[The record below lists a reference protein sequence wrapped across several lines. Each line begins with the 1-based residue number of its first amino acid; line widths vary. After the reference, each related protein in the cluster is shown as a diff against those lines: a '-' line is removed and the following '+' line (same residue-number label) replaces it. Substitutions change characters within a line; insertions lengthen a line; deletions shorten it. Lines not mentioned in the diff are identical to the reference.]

1 MSMEGDGPE
10 GQPTEGVTSITDIGA
25 MLDGESEG
33 ALEESAQG
41 DEAEESEGVEVE
53 GEESEES
60 EDGGDD
66 GEEAEEPTF
75 TIKVDG
81 KDVTLKQSELIETA
95 QKGFDY
101 TQKTMRVA
109 EESKAVEAQRAKVRA
124 LEQQHD
130 HALGETLARLQ
141 SFATFME
148 SQVGDP
154 PSIELAHENA
164 AYYIAQK
171 EAYEGQKD
179 KLRQAYAAIHS
190 VQQQQAHHRQ
200 AALMQ
205 QADETFA
212 HLTNTLPGWKEA
224 PEAKVKELSE
234 YMAPLGLT
242 PQTTADAFVQ
252 KGIWELAHKAK
263 AYDAL
268 MAEKAKLKPKSE
280 LQKVHKPSGNNQPP
294 QLARRQEAVK
304 RHKANPTIQ
313 SLADL
318 I

>member
-1 MSMEGDGPE
+1 MIGDE
-10 GQPTEGVTSITDIGA
+10 NTQPTEGVSLQDLAAG
-25 MLDGESEG
+25 MDGETEG
-33 ALEESAQG
+33 ASIESEDGEESG
-41 DEAEESEGVEVE
+41 EIEAGELESG
-53 GEESEES
+53 ESEES
-60 EDGGDD
+60 ED
-66 GEEAEEPTF
+66 AEEGAESEESEEYEF
-75 TIKVDG
+75 TVKVDG
-81 KDVTLKQSELIETA
+81 KESNLKLTKEEVVESI
-95 QKGFDY
+95 QKSLDY
-101 TQKTMRVA
+101 TNKTMQVA
-109 EESKAVEAQRAKVRA
+109 EERKAVEAQRAKVQA
-124 LEQQHD
+124 LEQQHGQ
-130 HALGETLARLQ
+130 ALNETLARLE

-164 AYYIAQK
+164 AYYLAQK

-190 VQQQQAHHRQ
+190 VQQQQAHYRQ

-224 PEAKVKELSE
+224 PEAKLQELSE
-234 YMAPLGLT
+234 YIAPLGLT